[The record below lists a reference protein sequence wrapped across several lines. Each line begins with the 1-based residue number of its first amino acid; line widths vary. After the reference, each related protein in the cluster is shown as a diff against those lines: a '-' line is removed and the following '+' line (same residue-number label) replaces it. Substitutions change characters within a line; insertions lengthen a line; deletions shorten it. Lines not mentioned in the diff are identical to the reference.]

1 MAKNNHNIFIQ
12 GRGKNMEIDKAKLYK
27 IVDKEAK
34 KILKKMDKEGTEILN
49 VIPEPGI
56 SLNKLLKNLKHKTE
70 NQIAGL
76 FSLAYAI
83 EKDVLKEAPDEAAH
97 IERSVK
103 ISDEISDIYN
113 KKIETIKGWQDGAK
127 NHEEA

>member
-103 ISDEISDIYN
+103 ISDEISAIYN

>member
-1 MAKNNHNIFIQ
+1 
-12 GRGKNMEIDKAKLYK
+12 MELDKTKLYK
-27 IVDKEAK
+27 IVDKEAG

-49 VIPEPGI
+49 VTPSVGV
-56 SLNKLLKNLKHKTE
+56 SLSVLLKNLKHRTE
-70 NQIAGL
+70 DQIAGL

-83 EKDVLKEAPDEAAH
+83 EKDVLKEAPDEAAR

-103 ISDEISDIYN
+103 ISDEISTIYN